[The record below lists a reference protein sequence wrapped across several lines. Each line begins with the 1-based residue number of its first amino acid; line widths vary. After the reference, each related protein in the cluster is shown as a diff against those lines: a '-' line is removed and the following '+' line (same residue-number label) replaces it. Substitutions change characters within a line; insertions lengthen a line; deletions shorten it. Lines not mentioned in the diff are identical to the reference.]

1 MGSEGAD
8 QKKIAS
14 LLYSICT
21 PKKKSGFP
29 GPLSVESNIW
39 GCGGVNPCAM
49 RAEDKARL

>member
-1 MGSEGAD
+1 
-8 QKKIAS
+8 
-14 LLYSICT
+14 LYT
-21 PKKKSGFP
+21 KKKKSGFP